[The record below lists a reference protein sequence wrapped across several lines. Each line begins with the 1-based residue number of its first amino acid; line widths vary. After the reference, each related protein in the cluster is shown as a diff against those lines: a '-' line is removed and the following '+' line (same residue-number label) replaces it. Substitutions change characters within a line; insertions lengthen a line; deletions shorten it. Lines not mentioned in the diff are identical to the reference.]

1 MDRRRF
7 YMPAL
12 LAERTEAR
20 EGRTWTLHVFEPV
33 GKGDLLANG
42 AGFRKR
48 RPGAV
53 LVTRE
58 APLAG

>member
-1 MDRRRF
+1 MARRRF

-12 LAERTEAR
+12 LEERTERR
-20 EGRTWTLHVFEPV
+20 EGRPWTVRVYQPAD
-33 GKGDLLANG
+33 KCDLLADG
-42 AGFRKR
+42 KGFRKR

-58 APLAG
+58 APAA

>member
-12 LAERTEAR
+12 LDERSETR
-20 EGRTWTLHVFEPV
+20 EGGSWTVRVFEPV
-33 GKGDLLANG
+33 GKGDLLADG
-42 AGFRKR
+42 SGFRKR

-58 APLAG
+58 VLLER

>member
-1 MDRRRF
+1 MARRRL

-12 LAERTEAR
+12 LAERSETR
-20 EGRTWTLHVFEPV
+20 EGRSWTVRVFEPV
-33 GKGDLLANG
+33 GKGDLLADG
-42 AGFRKR
+42 SGFRKR

>member
-1 MDRRRF
+1 VARRRF

-12 LAERTEAR
+12 LEERTENR
-20 EGRTWTLHVFEPV
+20 EGRTWKVRVYSPAV
-33 GKGDLLANG
+33 KGDLLAAG
-42 AGFRKR
+42 DGFRKR

-53 LVTRE
+53 LVTQE